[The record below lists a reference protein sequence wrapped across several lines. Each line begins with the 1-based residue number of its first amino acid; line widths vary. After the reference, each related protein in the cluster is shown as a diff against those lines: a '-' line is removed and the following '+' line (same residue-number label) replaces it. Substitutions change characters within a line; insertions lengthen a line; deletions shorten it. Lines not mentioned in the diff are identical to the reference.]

1 MVLFLQEE
9 LSDTSKEI
17 KGTGDASVA
26 AKSDKTLSH
35 LAFLL
40 GLTNALEVDHADV
53 ELLQFVEKGH
63 VVVLSLDRVREEEV
77 SLVSQKVWDGYFFNT
92 KDYRG
97 RRNVLVDLGAGIDEL
112 IVTVASNCGGLDD
125 DLDVLGH
132 DLLYLKRG
140 EGAATFPLV
149 FALSE
154 DGDSSYRICFDHL
167 DDK

>member
-1 MVLFLQEE
+1 M
-9 LSDTSKEI
+9 
-17 KGTGDASVA
+17 
-26 AKSDKTLSH
+26 
-35 LAFLL
+35 
-40 GLTNALEVDHADV
+40 
-53 ELLQFVEKGH
+53 
-63 VVVLSLDRVREEEV
+63 REEEV

-97 RRNVLVDLGAGIDEL
+97 RRNVLVDLGASIDEL

-125 DLDVLGH
+125 DLNVLGH
-132 DLLYLKRG
+132 DLLHFERG

-149 FALSE
+149 FAFSE